1 MRRFISIFLLISILP
16 AFFSCWKETEIP
28 GGEVLPEGTPV
39 VLTLGFG
46 ADNLE
51 DVRIG
56 TKAEVSRADE
66 SRIHDLYV
74 LIFNS
79 SGNKIYGRYF
89 TYEHQY
95 SILSDNDPGT
105 NDLLSQENE
114 GWYVD
119 NLLRTDTD
127 PTKKTK
133 GVVKISTVS
142 SSGCTLVL
150 LANID
155 NTVTSI
161 KDPDDPRQHEHSALD
176 WLSQSDLTLADFNK
190 ANVTLEQNVVNRSNL
205 FLMMGSKTDVNTGQM
220 TWDKTDGSSTGTYGT
235 DYNITLVP
243 LDAKIKFLIKYDE
256 TNISGVTPRHWK
268 AYNLPDRCMLAPSDK
283 TPNQIGTLFFNTD
296 DLYFE
301 GTETVNNVTWQAF
314 SFYMLES
321 KPVMKRAA
329 STYYDRD
336 RREKEEDGTNKETWY
351 CAPDDAP
358 YVVFDLTLDL
368 TTEGIRDLL
377 DDPETNHA
385 LTSAAKFTVHLGDFT
400 SSESGSG
407 HDYDNYRVERG
418 HAYTYYITILN
429 SKSIYAEVMSYDSEP
444 EPAHEGSLLLTTD
457 GIVNCDAH
465 YEYHSMT
472 FKSNPALAANNNGGS
487 KLSWYIKSPFTKA
500 DEGRPVFE
508 NGKYVIPVDD
518 NGIPIVDYKWVKFGL
533 NPKVGGLY
541 SELREPYPGDD
552 EYDPDWDPYTWT
564 SGNSIPKLIDVN
576 QLVNLLYDQNNR
588 KYNHQEEANL
598 FDSANELSFTAF
610 VDEFYYEVHPLTG
623 ELEPDLWRE
632 FINAKPRELHI
643 LSQAYYSKDLQSDV
657 ITSSHSIIQNSIQT
671 FYNTYSPDLTSIWGT
686 EHKDEMRNRG
696 PRVDD
701 TGVNRSWSWWH
712 GNWTPTGTITDE
724 ENGRVNTANIWGM
737 SNAPTWN
744 TFLDYEVDN
753 NTPEL
758 KSQYQYMAYS
768 CLTRNRDNNGNGV
781 IDPEELRWYTAAI
794 NQLVGLWVG
803 NESISQS
810 ARIYQP
816 IDANSSDPLKWRA
829 HVLSSTCIGQN
840 GSASIIDPRVIRG
853 EEGASKSNYEKWSWA
868 FPGGSPKEYRDRV
881 ASIRCVRNVG
891 TFRQNGEDTDISY
904 APYDHMVDQY
914 YEVPAGTDGSGHAY
928 PNADGTYTV
937 RFSRLNPKSIREY
950 TSDDLPYHQEY
961 SFHNCV
967 YLEMNAQSP
976 DNLIVDDLTLNMTE
990 REINNDVT
998 NTGHNTHCPAGYRL
1012 PNMTELVMMS
1022 LIMPDDYWGASTTQ
1036 LPCRTYYSH
1045 GYLGDKKD
1053 AEKIGWQFTHGSS
1066 QVNLPKDNEKMNS
1079 LRCVRDKDMTGDIT
1093 GKIIVSNYD
1102 KLKNGESTKISLN
1115 FSSMAS
1121 AIRSISLALVYTD
1134 SGGEHSLS
1142 IEEANAVAISGV
1154 TVNESFEYTV
1164 PAAGTGRKQ
1173 LPVRGWMKVR
1183 AVVRNANGMERTFE
1197 TPVRVI
1203 SEMSVSIRLLPCDYD
1218 GRNLTADP
1226 YPFPV
1231 LLTAFNEDYP
1241 ISAWRVKIV
1250 SPDNALRTV
1259 ELDVPQDNNDN
1270 PNAHYVTTTY
1280 NYNPNTLLQGTY
1292 TFQLEA
1298 VSGTETV
1305 RSEVVSM
1312 DILKEQN
1319 WDPLAGVD
1327 FTDVHQASDI
1337 ASYRWERQMIED
1349 LDFVSGDFIETDMD
1363 IHRCEYI
1370 EVLGEGDVVD
1380 YDKTLGKDLLF
1391 SVGLNG
1397 IDKSPWMLSVE
1408 FPAVSNG
1415 NWGLNVKPRWS
1426 TDSDGKVYCYPDHT
1440 IPAHFRLDNGGA
1452 YWNGQKI
1459 DVSKWGTNQTNFQS
1473 VLDRLTAANT
1483 LYIGSAEG
1491 LHRSRAIYRFIRVVH
1506 NGRDSSITG
1515 GDSSFKDNP
1524 GYGGQL

>member
-1 MRRFISIFLLISILP
+1 MRRFINIFLLVSILS
-16 AFFSCWKETEIP
+16 ALFSCRKEIDVP
-28 GGEVLPEGTPV
+28 GGDVLPEGTPV

-51 DVRIG
+51 DVKIG

-79 SGNKIYGRYF
+79 SGDKIYGRYF

-95 SILSDNDPGT
+95 SILKDDDNQT
-105 NDLLSQENE
+105 VDLLSQENE

-127 PTKKTK
+127 PTKKTR

-142 SSGCTLVL
+142 SEDCTLIL

-205 FLMMGSKTDVNTGQM
+205 FLMMGSQEHVNTGQM
-220 TWDKTDGSSTGTYGT
+220 TWDKTNGSSTGNYGT

-256 TNISGVTPRHWK
+256 TNISGVTPHHWK
-268 AYNLPDRCMLAPSDK
+268 AYNLPDRCMLAPSEK
-283 TPNQIGTLFFNTD
+283 KPSEIGSLFFNTD
-296 DLYFE
+296 DMYFE
-301 GTETVNNVTWQAF
+301 GTETIGNVTWQAF

-321 KPVMKRAA
+321 KPYRKRAA

-336 RREKEEDGTNKETWY
+336 RREKEEDGTNKKTWY
-351 CAPDDAP
+351 YAPDDAA

-377 DDPETNHA
+377 GDPETNHA

-400 SSESGSG
+400 SSQSGNG
-407 HDYDNYRVERG
+407 HDIDNYKVERG

-457 GIVNCDAH
+457 GVVNCDAH

-472 FKSNPALAANNNGGS
+472 FKSNPALAANNNGGN

-508 NGKYVIPVDD
+508 NDKYVIPVDD
-518 NGIPIVDYKWVKFGL
+518 NGIPIVDYKWVKFSL
-533 NPKVGGLY
+533 NPKNGSLY

-552 EYDPDWDPYTWT
+552 EYDPDWDPYSWE
-564 SGNSIPKLIDVN
+564 SGSSIPKLIDVN
-576 QLVNLLYDQNNR
+576 QLVNLLYNQNNR
-588 KYNHQEEANL
+588 KYNSHEANL
-598 FDSANELSFTAF
+598 FDSENELAFTAF

-623 ELEPDLWRE
+623 ELEPDLWRD

-657 ITSSHSIIQNSIQT
+657 ITSNHSIIQNSIQT

-696 PRVDD
+696 PKVDD

-712 GNWTPTGTITDE
+712 GNWTPTGTINDE

-737 SNAPTWN
+737 SNAPTWS

-753 NTPEL
+753 NSPEL

-816 IDANSSDPLKWRA
+816 IDAYSSDPLKWRA
-829 HVLSSTCIGQN
+829 HVLSSTCL
-840 GSASIIDPRVIRG
+840 SSISDPSVIRG
-853 EEGASKSNYEKWSWA
+853 EEGTSKSIYSKWSWA
-868 FPGGSPKEYRDRV
+868 FPSGSPQEYRDRV
-881 ASIRCVRNVG
+881 SSIRCVRNAG

-937 RFSRLNPKSIREY
+937 LFSRLNPKSIREY
-950 TSDDLPYHQEY
+950 TSDDLPYHEEY

-976 DNLIVDDLTLNMTE
+976 DNLVVADGTLNMTQ
-990 REINNDVT
+990 REVNNDVT
-998 NTGHNTHCPAGYRL
+998 TTGHNTHCPAGYRL

-1022 LIMPDDYWGASTTQ
+1022 LLMPDDYWGASTTQ
-1036 LPCRTYYSH
+1036 FPCRTYYSH
-1045 GYLGDKKD
+1045 GFLGDKKD
-1053 AEKIGWQFTHGSS
+1053 SEKIGWQYTHTSS
-1066 QVNLPKDNEKMNS
+1066 QINLPKDSEKMNS
-1079 LRCVRDKDMTGDIT
+1079 LRCVRDKDMTGDIS
-1093 GKIIVSNYD
+1093 GKIIVANHD
-1102 KLKNGESTKISLN
+1102 KLKNGESTSISLN

-1121 AIRSISLALVYTD
+1121 AIRSVSLALVYID
-1134 SGGEHSLS
+1134 SSGEHSIS
-1142 IEEANAVAISGV
+1142 IDEANSVTISGV

-1164 PAAGTGRKQ
+1164 PQAGTGRKQ

-1203 SEMSVSIRLLPCDYD
+1203 SDMSVSIRLLPCDYD

-1231 LLTAFNEDYP
+1231 LLTAFNEDCP

-1259 ELDVPQDNNDN
+1259 ELEVPVDNNDN

-1280 NYNPNTLLQGTY
+1280 NYSPNTLLQGTY

-1298 VSGTETV
+1298 VSGSETV
-1305 RSEVVSM
+1305 RSEVISM

-1319 WDPLAGVD
+1319 WDPLEGVNLASV
-1327 FTDVHQASDI
+1327 TQASDI
-1337 ASYRWERQMIED
+1337 ASYRWERQMIES
-1349 LDFVSGDFIETDMD
+1349 LDFTSGDFIETDMD

-1370 EVLGEGDVVD
+1370 EVEEGGVVD

-1391 SVGLNG
+1391 SVGLKG

-1426 TDSDGKVYCYPDHT
+1426 TANGGSDGKVYCYPDYE

-1459 DVSKWGTNQTNFQS
+1459 DVSKWGANQTNFQS

-1483 LYIGSAEG
+1483 LYIGSTEG
-1491 LHRSRAIYRFIRVVH
+1491 LHRSRAIYRFIRVVR

-1515 GDSSFKDNP
+1515 GDSNFKDNP

>member
-1 MRRFISIFLLISILP
+1 MLP
-16 AFFSCWKETEIP
+16 ALFSCRKEADMP
-28 GGEVLPEGTPV
+28 GGDVLPEGTPV

-51 DVRIG
+51 DVKIG

-74 LIFNS
+74 LIFDED
-79 SGNKIYGRYF
+79 GDKIYGRYF
-89 TYEHQY
+89 TYQHQY
-95 SILSDNDPGT
+95 SILSDNDPNT

-127 PTKKTK
+127 PDKKTK

-142 SSGCTLVL
+142 SSDCTLIL

-205 FLMMGSKTDVNTGQM
+205 FLMMGSQEHVNTGQM
-220 TWDKTDGSSTGTYGT
+220 TWDKTNGSSTGNYGT

-256 TNISGVTPRHWK
+256 TNISGVTPHHWK
-268 AYNLPDRCMLAPSDK
+268 AYNLPDRCMLAPSEK
-283 TPNQIGTLFFNTD
+283 KPSEIGSLFFNTD
-296 DLYFE
+296 DMYFE
-301 GTETVNNVTWQAF
+301 GTETIGNVTWQAF

-321 KPVMKRAA
+321 KPYRKRAA

-351 CAPDDAP
+351 YAPDDGA

-400 SSESGSG
+400 SSESGNG
-407 HDYDNYRVERG
+407 HDIDNYKVERG

-472 FKSNPALAANNNGGS
+472 FKANPALAASNNAGN

-500 DEGRPVFE
+500 DEGRPDFK

-533 NPKVGGLY
+533 NPKVGELY

-552 EYDPDWDPYTWT
+552 EYDPDWDPYNWELG
-564 SGNSIPKLIDVN
+564 SSIPKLIDVN
-576 QLVNLLYDQNNR
+576 QLVNLLLDQNNR
-588 KYNHQEEANL
+588 KYNLHEDNL

-610 VDEFYYEVHPLTG
+610 VNEFYYEVHPLTG

-632 FINAKPRELHI
+632 FINARPRELHI

-671 FYNTYSPDLTSIWGT
+671 FYNVYSPDLTSIWGT

-696 PRVDD
+696 PKVDD

-712 GNWTPTGTITDE
+712 GNWTPAGTITDE

-737 SNAPTWN
+737 SNAPTWS

-753 NTPEL
+753 NSPEL

-829 HVLSSTCIGQN
+829 HVLSSTCIGQS
-840 GSASIIDPRVIRG
+840 GSADIKDPRVIRG
-853 EEGASKSNYEKWSWA
+853 EEGASKSNYDKWSWA
-868 FPGGSPKEYRDRV
+868 FPGATVSQKEYRDRV
-881 ASIRCVRNVG
+881 ASIRCVRNAG
-891 TFRQNGEDTDISY
+891 TFRQNGADTDISY

-914 YEVPAGTDGSGHAY
+914 YEVPTGTDGSGHAY

-937 RFSRLNPKSIREY
+937 RFSRLNPKSIREF

-967 YLEMNAQSP
+967 YLEMNTQSP
-976 DNLIVDDLTLNMTE
+976 DNLVVADGTLNMTQ
-990 REINNDVT
+990 RDLNNDVT
-998 NTGHNTHCPAGYRL
+998 TTGHNTHCPAGYRL

-1022 LIMPDDYWGASTTQ
+1022 LLMPDDYWGASSTQ
-1036 LPCRTYYSH
+1036 FPCRSYYSH

-1053 AEKIGWQFTHGSS
+1053 AEKIGWQYAHTSS
-1066 QVNLPKDNEKMNS
+1066 QVNLPKDSEKMNS
-1079 LRCVRDKDMTGDIT
+1079 LRCVRDMDMTGDIT
-1093 GKIIVSNYD
+1093 GKISVANHD
-1102 KLKNGESTKISLN
+1102 KLKNEESTTITLS

-1134 SGGEHSLS
+1134 SGGEHSIS
-1142 IEEANAVAISGV
+1142 IDEANAVTISGV
-1154 TVNESFEYTV
+1154 TVNESFKYTV
-1164 PAAGTGRKQ
+1164 PQAGTGRKQ

-1183 AVVRNANGMERTFE
+1183 AIVRNANGMERTFE

-1203 SEMSVSIRLLPCDYD
+1203 SDMSVSIRLLPCDYD
-1218 GRNLTADP
+1218 GRSLGSDP

-1280 NYNPNTLLQGTY
+1280 NYSPNTLLQGTY

-1298 VSGTETV
+1298 VSGAETV
-1305 RSEVVSM
+1305 RSEVISM

-1319 WDPLAGVD
+1319 WDPMAGVNWNS
-1327 FTDVHQASDI
+1327 VNQASDI

-1397 IDKSPWMLSVE
+1397 IDKSPWMLNVE

-1426 TDSDGKVYCYPDHT
+1426 TDGSDGKVYCYPDHT

-1459 DVSKWGTNQTNFQS
+1459 DVSKWGANQTNFQS
-1473 VLDRLTAANT
+1473 VLDKLTAANT
-1483 LYIGSAEG
+1483 LYIGSIEG
-1491 LHRSRAIYRFIRVVH
+1491 LHRSRAIYRFIRVVR
-1506 NGRDSSITG
+1506 NGRDSSIIG
-1515 GDSSFKDNP
+1515 GDSNFKDNP